1 MLEKVMELHFLLYAM
16 MLMGGLGALGM
27 LTTHL
32 TYRRMIRKN
41 TEVKSNLKEKW
52 TNLWKTRD
60 RLLNRMN
67 RFVWYPSLFYR
78 FSWIGFFSV
87 FQRCTMGRNAAG
99 ISLCGC
105 DHSDSIAFAE
115 TGAGFYIQRRTSD
128 EFFF

>member
-32 TYRRMIRKN
+32 NKRQAVEPYEPVCLVSVTF
-41 TEVKSNLKEKW
+41 L
-52 TNLWKTRD
+52 
-60 RLLNRMN
+60 
-67 RFVWYPSLFYR
+67 YR
-78 FSWIGFFSV
+78 FSWTGFFSV